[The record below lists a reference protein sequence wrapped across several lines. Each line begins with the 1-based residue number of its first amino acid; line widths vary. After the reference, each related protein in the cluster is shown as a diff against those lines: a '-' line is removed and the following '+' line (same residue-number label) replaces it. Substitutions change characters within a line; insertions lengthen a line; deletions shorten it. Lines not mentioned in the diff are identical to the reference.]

1 MLPTVLSSENQI
13 TGNAK
18 RVSSSLIP
26 LYTQKRTPANLG
38 FLLTTA
44 ITRISKL
51 RSLIYFDFFL
61 SLLLIR
67 CLIKAARVVGGDVSV
82 GLISDYSSNKL
93 FSITPTFRANCS
105 AEGGG
110 VGININIEVY

>member
-1 MLPTVLSSENQI
+1 MLPTVLPSENQI

-26 LYTQKRTPANLG
+26 LYTQKTTPANLG

-51 RSLIYFDFFL
+51 RSLIYLDFFL
-61 SLLLIR
+61 SLVLIR
-67 CLIKAARVVGGDVSV
+67 CMINAVSEVGGCRF
-82 GLISDYSSNKL
+82 GAYL
-93 FSITPTFRANCS
+93 
-105 AEGGG
+105 
-110 VGININIEVY
+110 

>member
-44 ITRISKL
+44 ITRISKQ

-67 CLIKAARVVGGDVSV
+67 CLIKAARVVGGMSV
-82 GLISDYSSNKL
+82 WGLSL
-93 FSITPTFRANCS
+93 ITPQTNYFPLPQRLGQTAQLR
-105 AEGGG
+105 G
-110 VGININIEVY
+110 EVWV